1 MSKVKSILIDKSVV
15 VTGTPGEAPCC
26 PITLHV
32 SAKELN
38 YGPVIE
44 VTITSDTPFDPSNR
58 EEWDDHPFK
67 FVKNVEN
74 KVTVQEIIDDTP
86 AVRALLQE
94 LVAPASKL
102 YTTTDCTH
110 KGSIIQALSL
120 FWS

>member
-1 MSKVKSILIDKSVV
+1 
-15 VTGTPGEAPCC
+15 
-26 PITLHV
+26 
-32 SAKELN
+32 
-38 YGPVIE
+38 
-44 VTITSDTPFDPSNR
+44 
-58 EEWDDHPFK
+58 
-67 FVKNVEN
+67 VKNVEN
-74 KVTVQEIIDDTP
+74 KVKVQEIIDDTP